1 MTDSDERPER
11 WKPVEPM
18 DGCTFSGYEASDK
31 AQARSI
37 DRMSGNRQ
45 LRGKTL
51 STRLD
56 GDGYVLVDLR
66 CDSTDPAHKRKHT
79 LLMHKVVLTTF
90 DKPCPEGMETCHSD
104 RGPAFNWW
112 PEGIRWGT
120 KPENHADMV
129 AAGTA
134 VIPEPSFE
142 CVNFLT
148 CGNMVRTSGRRCF
161 PCVQDVGRAAAGMLN
176 GGQPLDKVAERFG
189 NSADWI
195 FRLAAEHGGYEG
207 TRTQARLQGI
217 RSVHH
222 EPCRCPECQP
232 PAPRRN
238 RLLSVVTFGRV
249 GRRSGAGHAPHTGP
263 GRAEVTHS
271 D

>member
-1 MTDSDERPER
+1 MTDSDERPET
-11 WKPVEPM
+11 WKPVAPM
-18 DGCTFSGYEASDK
+18 DGCTFSGYRVSDK

-37 DRMSGNRQ
+37 DRMSGSRSLKGQ
-45 LRGKTL
+45 AL

-56 GDGYVLVDLR
+56 GDGYMLVDFR

-79 LLMHKVVLTTF
+79 FLMHKVVLTTF

-134 VIPEPSFE
+134 VVPEPASPCRNAQNGCPNLVKNE
-142 CVNFLT
+142 
-148 CGNMVRTSGRRCF
+148 GRRCRD
-161 PCVQDVGRAAAGMLN
+161 CVVALGRDAAAYLNDGM
-176 GGQPLDKVAERFG
+176 PLEEVAGRFG

-195 FRLAAEHGGYEG
+195 FRLAVEHGGYEG
-207 TRTQARLQGI
+207 TRAQARGMA
-217 RSVHH
+217 VHH
-222 EPCRCPECQP
+222 GPCRCPECQP
-232 PAPRRN
+232 PTPHRSWLR
-238 RLLSVVTFGRV
+238 SVVAFGRA
-249 GRRSGAGHAPHTGP
+249 GRRAQPSRGDAQ
-263 GRAEVTHS
+263 
-271 D
+271 